1 VESKDLTA
9 KSLQNIRLQ
18 NLWGSWG
25 RAGRRDFPGNP
36 GEFVT
41 AALESQV
48 ARRDGILSGV
58 TAEVF
63 LWISTQDK
71 NQKAVFKSAEQGS
84 CIESERRVKIKGI

>member
-1 VESKDLTA
+1 
-9 KSLQNIRLQ
+9 
-18 NLWGSWG
+18 
-25 RAGRRDFPGNP
+25 
-36 GEFVT
+36 
-41 AALESQV
+41 
-48 ARRDGILSGV
+48 LSGV